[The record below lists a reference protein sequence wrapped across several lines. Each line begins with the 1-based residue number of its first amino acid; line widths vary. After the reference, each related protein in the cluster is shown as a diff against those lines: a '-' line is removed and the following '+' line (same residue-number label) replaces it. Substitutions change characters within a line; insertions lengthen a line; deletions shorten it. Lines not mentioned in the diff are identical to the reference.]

1 VSDVH
6 VRPATDDDLPAIA
19 VLNRAAVPAVGEVTD
34 VQLRRL
40 LDQADPAL
48 VATIDDAVVGVLIA
62 LGPGADYAS
71 PNYRFFADRHP
82 EFVYVDRVAVT
93 SGEQRRGI
101 GALLYRA
108 LEDEVGARTPLI
120 GCEVNVRPLNDTSL
134 AFHAALGFE
143 AVGEQETYGGA
154 FRVRLFVKHL

>member
-1 VSDVH
+1 VSEVH
-6 VRPATDDDLPAIA
+6 VRPATADDLPAMA
-19 VLNRAAVPAVGEVTD
+19 ALNRAAVPAVGEVTD
-34 VQLRRL
+34 QQLRRL
-40 LDQADPAL
+40 IDMADPAL
-48 VATIDDAVVGVLIA
+48 VATVDDAVVGFLIA
-62 LGPGADYAS
+62 LGPGADYDS
-71 PNYRFFADRHP
+71 PNYRFFADRQL
-82 EFVYVDRVAVT
+82 EFTYIDRVAVT
-93 SGEQRRGI
+93 PGEQRRGI

-108 LEDEVGARTPLI
+108 VEDEVASRSPLI